1 MESSKRNIYS
11 FKFKDPDL
19 RSLRSL
25 ISQMHPVYRIN
36 FGKNYGNLL
45 SILNQ
50 QVDHTAL
57 ITLAQFYDLPLRCFT
72 FQDFQLAP
80 TLEEFERLVRIP
92 MKDKSLFEGTDESLP
107 LEDIASALH
116 MDEKEAKDNLETKGN
131 TKGFSLSF
139 LLERAHTL
147 LKAESWDACYS
158 AIALAIYGIV
168 LFPNMDGFID
178 MTAICVF
185 LTRNPV
191 PTLLADVYYHI
202 SHRYTKKKGL
212 IACCAP
218 LLYQWFLE
226 HLPKT
231 GAWDEQTDIS
241 WPQRLGSLRSEDL
254 SCSITQTTRLPN
266 GRPSRGNSLEAFLLL
281 DFGAENPS
289 LFQRIKEAWKN
300 VNRKGKAELGR
311 ANGITKEPYFQW
323 VKERVQIIKMPFVIR
338 MPIPLPEP
346 KLTHVPIEEMEELKA
361 TMAKL
366 EKENEELQTKLQQTI
381 NEKNNMKWELERKE
395 AQLQAHVEKFNK
407 EEHKRKKIKMGLEQ
421 ADHCLDTLKGQL
433 RQTQKECQDNEHWW
447 HLATKENKTIRDTLG
462 AQIKELTNS
471 VRQAKAE
478 VDQERR
484 LKKIA
489 TEASRVSPMV
499 WEEKCREVRDA
510 RESVSYWKNQLES
523 LRQDSSIWL
532 KERDYVIEDYESFK
546 KTIDFL
552 QGDRDK
558 FRAKLDGLVG
568 FCNWAAEELP
578 WRLRDAVEELKEDST
593 PPAIINFVMLCKGL
607 LKRFNEELKELQA
620 RKPAV

>member
-19 RSLRSL
+19 KNLRNL
-25 ISQMHPVYRIN
+25 VSQMHPVYRIN

-50 QVDHTAL
+50 QVDHTTL

-92 MKDKSLFEGTDESLP
+92 MKDKSLFEGTNESFP
-107 LEDIASALH
+107 LEVIASALH

-139 LLERAHTL
+139 LLERAHTP

-168 LFPNMDGFID
+168 LFPNMDGF
-178 MTAICVF
+178 
-185 LTRNPV
+185 
-191 PTLLADVYYHI
+191 
-202 SHRYTKKKGL
+202 
-212 IACCAP
+212 
-218 LLYQWFLE
+218 
-226 HLPKT
+226 
-231 GAWDEQTDIS
+231 TDIS

-254 SCSITQTTRLPN
+254 SWYSKEYINADIIFSCGDFPNLPLIGTQGCVNANPVLSLRQLGYPME
-266 GRPSRGNSLEAFLLL
+266 GPPEANSLEAFLLL
-281 DFGAENPS
+281 DFGVENPS

-300 VNRKGKAELGR
+300 INRKGKAELGK

-338 MPIPLPEP
+338 TPIPLPEL
-346 KLTHVPIEEMEELKA
+346 KLTHVPIKEIEELKTA
-361 TMAKL
+361 MAKL
-366 EKENEELQTKLQQTI
+366 EKENEELQIKLQQTI
-381 NEKNNMKWELERKE
+381 NEKNNMKWDLERKE

-407 EEHKRKKIKMGLEQ
+407 EEHKRKKIKVGLEQ
-421 ADHCLDTLKGQL
+421 ADHCLNTLKGQL
-433 RQTQKECQDNEHWW
+433 RQAQKECQDNERWW

-462 AQIKELTNS
+462 AQIKELTNF
-471 VRQAKAE
+471 VRQAKAG

-484 LKKIA
+484 LKKLA

-499 WEEKCREVRDA
+499 WEEKCREVRDV
-510 RESVSYWKNQLES
+510 RESVSYWKNQLE
-523 LRQDSSIWL
+523 
-532 KERDYVIEDYESFK
+532 
-546 KTIDFL
+546 
-552 QGDRDK
+552 DK

-568 FCNWAAEELP
+568 FCNWVAKELP

-593 PPAIINFVMLCKGL
+593 PPAIINFVLLCKGL
-607 LKRFNEELKELQA
+607 LKRFNEELEELQA

>member
-25 ISQMHPVYRIN
+25 VSQMHHVYRIN

-50 QVDHTAL
+50 QVDHTTL

-80 TLEEFERLVRIP
+80 TLEEFEHFVRIP
-92 MKDKSLFEGTDESLP
+92 MKDKSLFEGTDESFP

-116 MDEKEAKDNLETKGN
+116 KDEKEAKDNLETKGN
-131 TKGFSLSF
+131 TQRVFTKFSFGKSSYPIEDRKLGCLLLCYCIGYLWHYLS
-139 LLERAHTL
+139 
-147 LKAESWDACYS
+147 WYS
-158 AIALAIYGIV
+158 KEYINVDIIFSCGD
-168 LFPNMDGFID
+168 FPNLPLIG
-178 MTAICVF
+178 TQGCVNA
-185 LTRNPV
+185 NPV
-191 PTLLADVYYHI
+191 L
-202 SHRYTKKKGL
+202 
-212 IACCAP
+212 
-218 LLYQWFLE
+218 
-226 HLPKT
+226 
-231 GAWDEQTDIS
+231 
-241 WPQRLGSLRSEDL
+241 SLRQLGYPMEG
-254 SCSITQTTRLPN
+254 P
-266 GRPSRGNSLEAFLLL
+266 PEANSLEAFLLL
-281 DFGAENPS
+281 DFGAENPC

-323 VKERVQIIKMPFVIR
+323 VKERVQIIKMSFVIR
-338 MPIPLPEP
+338 TPIPLPEP
-346 KLTHVPIEEMEELKA
+346 KLTHVPIEEMEELKT

-381 NEKNNMKWELERKE
+381 NEKNNMKWELDRKE
-395 AQLQAHVEKFNK
+395 AQLQAYVEKFNK
-407 EEHKRKKIKMGLEQ
+407 EEHKRKKIKVGLEQ
-421 ADHCLDTLKGQL
+421 ADHCLDTLK
-433 RQTQKECQDNEHWW
+433 
-447 HLATKENKTIRDTLG
+447 ATKENKTIRDTLG
-462 AQIKELTNS
+462 AQIKELTNY
-471 VRQAKAE
+471 VRHAKAE

-489 TEASRVSPMV
+489 TEASRVSPVV

-552 QGDRDK
+552 QGDKDK

-568 FCNWAAEELP
+568 FCNWAAKELP
-578 WRLRDAVEELKEDST
+578 WRLRDAIEELKEDST
-593 PPAIINFVMLCKGL
+593 PPAIINFVLLCKGL
-607 LKRFNEELKELQA
+607 LKRFNEELEELKA

>member
-11 FKFKDPDL
+11 FKFKDHDL

-25 ISQMHPVYRIN
+25 VSQMHLVYRIN
-36 FGKNYGNLL
+36 SRKNYGNLL

-92 MKDKSLFEGTDESLP
+92 MKDKSLFEGTYESLP

-131 TKGFSLSF
+131 TKGFSLNF
-139 LLERAHTL
+139 ILERAHTL

-168 LFPNMDGFID
+168 LFPNMDGFVD

-185 LTRNPV
+185 LTGNPV

-218 LLYQWFLE
+218 LLYQWFIE

-231 GAWDEQTDIS
+231 GAWVEQTDIS

-254 SCSITQTTRLPN
+254 SWYSKENINADIIFSCGDFPNLPLIGTQGCINANPVLSLRQLGYPME
-266 GRPSRGNSLEAFLLL
+266 GPLEANSLEDFLLL
-281 DFGAENPS
+281 DFGVENPS

-300 VNRKGKAELGR
+300 INRKGKAELGK
-311 ANGITKEPYFQW
+311 ANRITKEPYFQW
-323 VKERVQIIKMPFVIR
+323 VKERVQIIKMSFVIR
-338 MPIPLPEP
+338 TPIPLPEP
-346 KLTHVPIEEMEELKA
+346 KLTHVPIEEMEELKTA
-361 TMAKL
+361 MAKL
-366 EKENEELQTKLQQTI
+366 EKENEELQIKLQQTI
-381 NEKNNMKWELERKE
+381 NEKNNMKWDLERKE

-407 EEHKRKKIKMGLEQ
+407 EEHKRNKIKVGLEQ

-433 RQTQKECQDNEHWW
+433 RQAQKECQDNERWW
-447 HLATKENKTIRDTLG
+447 HLATKENKTIRTTLG

-471 VRQAKAE
+471 VCHAKAE

-489 TEASRVSPMV
+489 TEAYRVSPTV
-499 WEEKCREVRDA
+499 WEEKCREVRDV
-510 RESVSYWKNQLES
+510 RESVSY
-523 LRQDSSIWL
+523 
-532 KERDYVIEDYESFK
+532 
-546 KTIDFL
+546 
-552 QGDRDK
+552 
-558 FRAKLDGLVG
+558 
-568 FCNWAAEELP
+568 
-578 WRLRDAVEELKEDST
+578 
-593 PPAIINFVMLCKGL
+593 
-607 LKRFNEELKELQA
+607 
-620 RKPAV
+620 

>member
-25 ISQMHPVYRIN
+25 VSQMHPVYIIN

-50 QVDHTAL
+50 QVDHTTL

-80 TLEEFERLVRIP
+80 TLEEFERLCA
-92 MKDKSLFEGTDESLP
+92 T
-107 LEDIASALH
+107 

-168 LFPNMDGFID
+168 LFPNMDGFVD
-178 MTAICVF
+178 VTAICVF
-185 LTRNPV
+185 LTGNPV

-212 IACCAP
+212 IICCAP

-231 GAWDEQTDIS
+231 GAWVEQSDVS

-254 SCSITQTTRLPN
+254 SWYSKEYINIDIIFSCGDFPNLPLIGTQGCVNANPVLSLRQLGYPME
-266 GRPSRGNSLEAFLLL
+266 GPPEANSLEAFLLL

-300 VNRKGKAELGR
+300 VNRKGKAKLGR

-323 VKERVQIIKMPFVIR
+323 VKERVHIIKMPFVIR
-338 MPIPLPEP
+338 KPIPLPEP
-346 KLTHVPIEEMEELKA
+346 KLTHVPIEEMEELKN

-407 EEHKRKKIKMGLEQ
+407 EEHKRKKIKVGLEQ
-421 ADHCLDTLKGQL
+421 ANHYLDTLKGQL
-433 RQTQKECQDNEHWW
+433 
-447 HLATKENKTIRDTLG
+447 
-462 AQIKELTNS
+462 
-471 VRQAKAE
+471 
-478 VDQERR
+478 
-484 LKKIA
+484 
-489 TEASRVSPMV
+489 
-499 WEEKCREVRDA
+499 
-510 RESVSYWKNQLES
+510 
-523 LRQDSSIWL
+523 
-532 KERDYVIEDYESFK
+532 
-546 KTIDFL
+546 
-552 QGDRDK
+552 
-558 FRAKLDGLVG
+558 
-568 FCNWAAEELP
+568 
-578 WRLRDAVEELKEDST
+578 
-593 PPAIINFVMLCKGL
+593 
-607 LKRFNEELKELQA
+607 
-620 RKPAV
+620 

>member
-1 MESSKRNIYS
+1 
-11 FKFKDPDL
+11 
-19 RSLRSL
+19 
-25 ISQMHPVYRIN
+25 
-36 FGKNYGNLL
+36 
-45 SILNQ
+45 
-50 QVDHTAL
+50 
-57 ITLAQFYDLPLRCFT
+57 
-72 FQDFQLAP
+72 
-80 TLEEFERLVRIP
+80 
-92 MKDKSLFEGTDESLP
+92 MKDKPLFVGTDESLP
-107 LEDIASALH
+107 LEVIANALH

-139 LLERAHTL
+139 LLERAHAP

-168 LFPNMDGFID
+168 LFPNMDGFVD
-178 MTAICVF
+178 MTVICVF
-185 LTRNPV
+185 LTGNPV

-202 SHRYTKKKGL
+202 SHRYTKKKGS

-231 GAWDEQTDIS
+231 GAWVEQTDIS

-254 SCSITQTTRLPN
+254 SWYSKEYINADIIFSCGDFPNLPLIGTQGCVNVNPVLSLRQLAN
-266 GRPSRGNSLEAFLLL
+266 QRSLEKCQ
-281 DFGAENPS
+281 S
-289 LFQRIKEAWKN
+289 
-300 VNRKGKAELGR
+300 KGKAELGR

-338 MPIPLPEP
+338 TPIPLPEP
-346 KLTHVPIEEMEELKA
+346 KLTHVPIEEMEELKT

-407 EEHKRKKIKMGLEQ
+407 EEHKRKKIKVGLEQ

-433 RQTQKECQDNEHWW
+433 RQAQKECQDNERWW

-471 VRQAKAE
+471 VRHAKFE

-489 TEASRVSPMV
+489 TKASRVSPMV
-499 WEEKCREVRDA
+499 WEEKYREVRDA
-510 RESVSYWKNQLES
+510 MESVSYWKNQLES

-568 FCNWAAEELP
+568 FCNWEAKELP

-593 PPAIINFVMLCKGL
+593 PPAIINFVLLCKGL
-607 LKRFNEELKELQA
+607 LKRFNEELEELQA

>member
-1 MESSKRNIYS
+1 
-11 FKFKDPDL
+11 
-19 RSLRSL
+19 
-25 ISQMHPVYRIN
+25 
-36 FGKNYGNLL
+36 
-45 SILNQ
+45 
-50 QVDHTAL
+50 
-57 ITLAQFYDLPLRCFT
+57 
-72 FQDFQLAP
+72 
-80 TLEEFERLVRIP
+80 
-92 MKDKSLFEGTDESLP
+92 MKDKPLFVGTDESLP
-107 LEDIASALH
+107 LEVIASALH

-168 LFPNMDGFID
+168 LFPNMDGFVD

-185 LTRNPV
+185 LIGNPV

-202 SHRYTKKKGL
+202 SH
-212 IACCAP
+212 
-218 LLYQWFLE
+218 
-226 HLPKT
+226 
-231 GAWDEQTDIS
+231 S

-254 SCSITQTTRLPN
+254 SWYSKEYINADIIFSCGDFPNLPLIGTQGCVNANPVLSLRQLGYPME
-266 GRPSRGNSLEAFLLL
+266 GPPEANSLEAFLLL

-300 VNRKGKAELGR
+300 VNRKGKAELGG

-338 MPIPLPEP
+338 TPIPLPEP
-346 KLTHVPIEEMEELKA
+346 KLTHVPIEEMEELK
-361 TMAKL
+361 TTVAKL

-407 EEHKRKKIKMGLEQ
+407 EEHKRKKIKVGLEQ

-433 RQTQKECQDNEHWW
+433 RQTQKECQDNERWW

-489 TEASRVSPMV
+489 TEASRVSPMI

-532 KERDYVIEDYESFK
+532 KEQDYVIEDYESFK

-568 FCNWAAEELP
+568 FCNWAAKELP

-593 PPAIINFVMLCKGL
+593 PPAIINFVMLYKGL
-607 LKRFNEELKELQA
+607 LKRFNEELEELQA
-620 RKPAV
+620 RKSAV

>member
-19 RSLRSL
+19 KNLRNL
-25 ISQMHPVYRIN
+25 VSQMHPVYIIN
-36 FGKNYGNLL
+36 FGKNHGNLL

-92 MKDKSLFEGTDESLP
+92 MKDKSLFEGTDEYLP
-107 LEDIASALH
+107 LEVIASELH

-158 AIALAIYGIV
+158 AIALAIYGV
-168 LFPNMDGFID
+168 VMFPNMDGFVD

-191 PTLLADVYYHI
+191 PTLLANVYYHI
-202 SHRYTKKKGL
+202 SHRYTKKRGL

-226 HLPKT
+226 HLPKS
-231 GAWDEQTDIS
+231 GAWAEQTNI
-241 WPQRLGSLRSEDL
+241 
-254 SCSITQTTRLPN
+254 
-266 GRPSRGNSLEAFLLL
+266 
-281 DFGAENPS
+281 
-289 LFQRIKEAWKN
+289 
-300 VNRKGKAELGR
+300 
-311 ANGITKEPYFQW
+311 
-323 VKERVQIIKMPFVIR
+323 
-338 MPIPLPEP
+338 
-346 KLTHVPIEEMEELKA
+346 
-361 TMAKL
+361 
-366 EKENEELQTKLQQTI
+366 KLQQTI

-407 EEHKRKKIKMGLEQ
+407 EEHKRKKIKVGLEQ

-433 RQTQKECQDNEHWW
+433 RQAQKECQDNERWW

-462 AQIKELTNS
+462 AQIKELANF
-471 VRQAKAE
+471 VRHAKAE

-484 LKKIA
+484 LKNIA

-558 FRAKLDGLVG
+558 FRAKLDGLVE
-568 FCNWAAEELP
+568 FCNWAAKELP

-593 PPAIINFVMLCKGL
+593 PPAIINFVLLCKGL
-607 LKRFNEELKELQA
+607 LKRFNEELEELQA

>member
-1 MESSKRNIYS
+1 
-11 FKFKDPDL
+11 
-19 RSLRSL
+19 
-25 ISQMHPVYRIN
+25 
-36 FGKNYGNLL
+36 
-45 SILNQ
+45 
-50 QVDHTAL
+50 
-57 ITLAQFYDLPLRCFT
+57 
-72 FQDFQLAP
+72 
-80 TLEEFERLVRIP
+80 
-92 MKDKSLFEGTDESLP
+92 
-107 LEDIASALH
+107 

-168 LFPNMDGFID
+168 LFPNMDGFVD

-185 LTRNPV
+185 LTGNPV

-202 SHRYTKKKGL
+202 SYRYTKKKGL

-231 GAWDEQTDIS
+231 
-241 WPQRLGSLRSEDL
+241 
-254 SCSITQTTRLPN
+254 
-266 GRPSRGNSLEAFLLL
+266 
-281 DFGAENPS
+281 
-289 LFQRIKEAWKN
+289 AWKN

-323 VKERVQIIKMPFVIR
+323 VKERVQIIKVPFVIR
-338 MPIPLPEP
+338 TPIPLPEP
-346 KLTHVPIEEMEELKA
+346 KLTHVPIEEMEELKT

-407 EEHKRKKIKMGLEQ
+407 EEHKRKKIKVGLEQ

-433 RQTQKECQDNEHWW
+433 RQAQKECQDNERWW

-471 VRQAKAE
+471 VRHAKGE
-478 VDQERR
+478 VD
-484 LKKIA
+484 
-489 TEASRVSPMV
+489 
-499 WEEKCREVRDA
+499 
-510 RESVSYWKNQLES
+510 
-523 LRQDSSIWL
+523 
-532 KERDYVIEDYESFK
+532 
-546 KTIDFL
+546 
-552 QGDRDK
+552 
-558 FRAKLDGLVG
+558 
-568 FCNWAAEELP
+568 
-578 WRLRDAVEELKEDST
+578 
-593 PPAIINFVMLCKGL
+593 
-607 LKRFNEELKELQA
+607 
-620 RKPAV
+620 

>member
-25 ISQMHPVYRIN
+25 VSQMHPVYRIN

-92 MKDKSLFEGTDESLP
+92 MKDKSLFEGTNESLP
-107 LEDIASALH
+107 LEVIASALH

-168 LFPNMDGFID
+168 LFPNMDGFVD

-202 SHRYTKKKGL
+202 SHKYTKKNGL
-212 IACCAP
+212 IACCDP

-231 GAWDEQTDIS
+231 GAWVEQSD
-241 WPQRLGSLRSEDL
+241 
-254 SCSITQTTRLPN
+254 
-266 GRPSRGNSLEAFLLL
+266 
-281 DFGAENPS
+281 
-289 LFQRIKEAWKN
+289 RIKEAWKN

-311 ANGITKEPYFQW
+311 ENGITKEPYFQW

-338 MPIPLPEP
+338 TPIPLPEP
-346 KLTHVPIEEMEELKA
+346 KLTHVPIEEMEELKT

-366 EKENEELQTKLQQTI
+366 EKENEELQTKLQQTT

-395 AQLQAHVEKFNK
+395 AQLQAH
-407 EEHKRKKIKMGLEQ
+407 
-421 ADHCLDTLKGQL
+421 GQL
-433 RQTQKECQDNEHWW
+433 RQAQKECQDNERWW

-462 AQIKELTNS
+462 AQIKELTNF
-471 VRQAKAE
+471 VRHAKAE

-499 WEEKCREVRDA
+499 WEEKCQEVRDA

-568 FCNWAAEELP
+568 FCNWAAKELP
-578 WRLRDAVEELKEDST
+578 WRLRDAVKELKEDST
-593 PPAIINFVMLCKGL
+593 PPAIINFVLLCKGL
-607 LKRFNEELKELQA
+607 LKRFNEELEELQA

>member
-11 FKFKDPDL
+11 FKFKDLDL

-25 ISQMHPVYRIN
+25 VSQMHPVYRIN

-50 QVDHTAL
+50 QMDHTAL

-80 TLEEFERLVRIP
+80 TLEEFEHLVRIP
-92 MKDKSLFEGTDESLP
+92 MKDKSLFEGTNESLP
-107 LEDIASALH
+107 LEVIASALH

-139 LLERAHTL
+139 LWERSHTL

-168 LFPNMDGFID
+168 LFPNMDGFVD

-185 LTRNPV
+185 LTGNPV

-212 IACCAP
+212 IVCCAP

-231 GAWDEQTDIS
+231 DIVFS
-241 WPQRLGSLRSEDL
+241 YGDFPNLPLIGTQGCVNANPVLSLRQLGFPMEG
-254 SCSITQTTRLPN
+254 P
-266 GRPSRGNSLEAFLLL
+266 PEANSLEDFLLL

-323 VKERVQIIKMPFVIR
+323 VKERVQMIKMPFVIR
-338 MPIPLPEP
+338 TPIPLPEP
-346 KLTHVPIEEMEELKA
+346 KLTHVPIEEMEELKT

-366 EKENEELQTKLQQTI
+366 ERENEELQIKLQQTI

-407 EEHKRKKIKMGLEQ
+407 EEHKRKKIKVGLEQ
-421 ADHCLDTLKGQL
+421 VDHCLDTLKGQL
-433 RQTQKECQDNEHWW
+433 
-447 HLATKENKTIRDTLG
+447 
-462 AQIKELTNS
+462 
-471 VRQAKAE
+471 
-478 VDQERR
+478 
-484 LKKIA
+484 
-489 TEASRVSPMV
+489 
-499 WEEKCREVRDA
+499 
-510 RESVSYWKNQLES
+510 
-523 LRQDSSIWL
+523 
-532 KERDYVIEDYESFK
+532 
-546 KTIDFL
+546 
-552 QGDRDK
+552 
-558 FRAKLDGLVG
+558 
-568 FCNWAAEELP
+568 
-578 WRLRDAVEELKEDST
+578 
-593 PPAIINFVMLCKGL
+593 
-607 LKRFNEELKELQA
+607 
-620 RKPAV
+620 